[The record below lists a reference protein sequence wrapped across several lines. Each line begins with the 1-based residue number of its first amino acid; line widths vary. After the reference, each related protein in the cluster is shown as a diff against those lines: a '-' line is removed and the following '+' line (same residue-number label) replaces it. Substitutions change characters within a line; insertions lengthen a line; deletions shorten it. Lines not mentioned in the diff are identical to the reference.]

1 MAHEYKF
8 SLLLA
13 SQYSGGPVEWNESS
27 LITGTGAVLNYV
39 DLTADSS
46 RATRPATTDIVSVSI
61 SVKMACEDPIK
72 RYLFSHAENSSSSSK
87 MACICLS
94 PLLSQDGCSAG
105 HRFTQNPLERQS
117 LSLGLLVVLK

>member
-13 SQYSGGPVEWNESS
+13 SQYSGGPVEWNENS
-27 LITGTGAVLNYV
+27 LITGTGAVLNYI

-61 SVKMACEDPIK
+61 SVHWIAKWNIFHLILA
-72 RYLFSHAENSSSSSK
+72 L
-87 MACICLS
+87 
-94 PLLSQDGCSAG
+94 
-105 HRFTQNPLERQS
+105 
-117 LSLGLLVVLK
+117 